1 MPQRP
6 NSVSLSQPV
15 STDKPL
21 AIATNRIVQNPMTQK
36 PTLFVCALCKFPTAE
51 IGEGSATGGQRLLD
65 QLTEHLPPEQ
75 EIAIQPVRC
84 MAACDRAC
92 NAALTAPG
100 KLTFIFNDLSPH
112 QAAAD
117 LAEFCRQYA
126 AAETG
131 KVPYGLRSPAIK
143 QATAYVL
150 PPLLAEAVEG
160 AIAR

>member
-1 MPQRP
+1 
-6 NSVSLSQPV
+6 
-15 STDKPL
+15 
-21 AIATNRIVQNPMTQK
+21 MTQ
-36 PTLFVCALCKFPTAE
+36 PTLFVCALCKFPAAE
-51 IGEGSATGGQRLLD
+51 AGEGNTIGGQHLID
-65 QLTEHLPPEQ
+65 QLALQIEDGTVNL
-75 EIAIQPVRC
+75 QPVRC

-100 KLTFIFNDLSPH
+100 KLTFIFNDLSP
-112 QAAAD
+112 QKSASD

-126 AAETG
+126 AADMG

-150 PPLLAEAVEG
+150 PPLVAEAFEA

>member
-1 MPQRP
+1 
-6 NSVSLSQPV
+6 
-15 STDKPL
+15 
-21 AIATNRIVQNPMTQK
+21 MTQ

-51 IGEGSATGGQRLLD
+51 SGAGDTPGGQHLLD
-65 QLTEHLPPEQ
+65 QLTDCLNAETSKG
-75 EIAIQPVRC
+75 EITLQPVRC

-100 KLTFIFNDLSPH
+100 KLKFIFNDLSPT
-112 QAAAD
+112 QSAPD

-126 AAETG
+126 AAANG

-150 PPLLAEAVEG
+150 PPLITEAMEP
-160 AIAR
+160 AIPERIASRNAH

>member
-1 MPQRP
+1 MSP
-6 NSVSLSQPV
+6 
-15 STDKPL
+15 
-21 AIATNRIVQNPMTQK
+21 K
-36 PTLFVCALCKFPTAE
+36 PTLFICALCKFPSPEPGAGDT
-51 IGEGSATGGQRLLD
+51 TGGQYLIDRLAQSLAATD
-65 QLTEHLPPEQ
+65 ATITL
-75 EIAIQPVRC
+75 QPVRC

-92 NAALTAPG
+92 NAALSAPD
-100 KLTFIFNDLSPH
+100 KLTFIFNGLSP
-112 QAAAD
+112 QAAAPD

-126 AAETG
+126 EATGG

>member
-1 MPQRP
+1 
-6 NSVSLSQPV
+6 
-15 STDKPL
+15 
-21 AIATNRIVQNPMTQK
+21 MTQT
-36 PTLFVCALCKFPTAE
+36 PTLFVCALCKFPAAE
-51 IGEGSATGGQRLLD
+51 PGGGDTTGGQRLLD
-65 QLTEHLPPEQ
+65 QLSEHLSED
-75 EIAIQPVRC
+75 IAIQPVRC

-100 KLTFIFNDLSPH
+100 KLTFIFNDLSPQ
-112 QAAAD
+112 QAAPE

-126 AAETG
+126 EAEMG

-150 PPLLAEAVEG
+150 PPLVAEAVEG

>member
-1 MPQRP
+1 
-6 NSVSLSQPV
+6 
-15 STDKPL
+15 
-21 AIATNRIVQNPMTQK
+21 MTQ

-51 IGEGSATGGQRLLD
+51 TSDTTGGQHLID
-65 QLTEHLPPEQ
+65 QLMPQFEDGTVNL
-75 EIAIQPVRC
+75 QPVRC

-92 NAALTAPG
+92 NAALSAPG

-112 QAAAD
+112 QAAPD

-126 AAETG
+126 AASMG

-143 QATAYVL
+143 QAIAYVL
-150 PPLLAEAVEG
+150 PPLAVEEVEA

>member
-1 MPQRP
+1 
-6 NSVSLSQPV
+6 
-15 STDKPL
+15 
-21 AIATNRIVQNPMTQK
+21 MTQK
-36 PTLFVCALCKFPTAE
+36 PTLFVCALCKGPAVETAE
-51 IGEGSATGGQRLLD
+51 GIIGGQRLLE
-65 QLTEHLPPEQ
+65 QLTKSLSEEVM
-75 EIAIQPVRC
+75 IQPVRC

-112 QAAAD
+112 QAAPE
-117 LAEFCRQYA
+117 LTEFCRQYA

-160 AIAR
+160 AIAQ

>member
-1 MPQRP
+1 
-6 NSVSLSQPV
+6 
-15 STDKPL
+15 
-21 AIATNRIVQNPMTQK
+21 MTQ
-36 PTLFVCALCKFPTAE
+36 PTLFVCALCKFPAAE
-51 IGEGSATGGQRLLD
+51 AGAGDISGGQHLID
-65 QLTEHLPPEQ
+65 QLASQLEDDTVIL
-75 EIAIQPVRC
+75 QPVRC

-92 NAALTAPG
+92 NAALSAPG

-112 QAAAD
+112 QAAPD

-126 AAETG
+126 AADLG

-150 PPLLAEAVEG
+150 PPLVAESLEG

>member
-1 MPQRP
+1 
-6 NSVSLSQPV
+6 
-15 STDKPL
+15 
-21 AIATNRIVQNPMTQK
+21 MTQK

-51 IGEGSATGGQRLLD
+51 TGAGEITGGQRLLD
-65 QLTEHLPPEQ
+65 QLATHLSE
-75 EIAIQPVRC
+75 EIAVQPVRC

-112 QAAAD
+112 QAAPE

-160 AIAR
+160 AIARE